1 MHLYVI
7 KIMKNYIS
15 GFYCRDDLHLQIMNK
30 DSNRRILEALR
41 EAYPDGLTVEELAKK
56 TRLPIKTIYA
66 QKAELYREYYINH
79 LVEQEE
85 EYKHLRGRPSAASRS
100 SEEARRK
107 RVRIVIEDA
116 SGYHDPYEGKKPT
129 PLPPGNVKFSDG
141 FTKAWDSIVGNEQ
154 EEILCNELLRF
165 IQRVFDRLDE
175 LTSESKNG
183 KIVKNWMPDRTVEL
197 LCTQCGLN
205 HEARD
210 FIRAVLLHLIDKLE
224 KNDKF
229 IDYLKYSQLLTREA
243 YEQVKTRAR
252 NEQ

>member
-1 MHLYVI
+1 
-7 KIMKNYIS
+7 MKNYFT

-41 EAYPDGLTVEELAKK
+41 DAYPDGLTVEELAKK
-56 TRLPIKTIYA
+56 TKLPIKTIYA

-79 LVEQEE
+79 LEEQEG
-85 EYKHLRGRPSAASRS
+85 EYKRQRGRPPASRS
-100 SEEARRK
+100 REEARRK
-107 RVRIVIEDA
+107 RVRIVVEDA
-116 SGYHDPYEGKKPT
+116 SGYHDPYESRKPT
-129 PLPPGNVKFSDG
+129 PLPPGNVIFSDG
-141 FTKAWDSIVGNEQ
+141 FIEAWDSIVGKEQ

-175 LTSESKNG
+175 LSFESKNG
-183 KIVKNWMPDRTVEL
+183 KIIKNWIPDRTVEL
-197 LCTQCGLN
+197 FCTQCGLN

-229 IDYLKYSQLLTREA
+229 IDYLKHSQLLTQEA
-243 YEQVKTRAR
+243 YEQVKMRAR
-252 NEQ
+252 NK